1 MTTLKQKWGIGADI
15 MLISG
20 PCSAESREQLLQTAS
35 ALKSTGKVHALRAG
49 IWKPRTRPDSFE
61 GIGKAALPWLVEAG
75 GITEL
80 PVITEVA
87 LASHVEA
94 CLKAGISGMWIGAR
108 TAANPFSV
116 QEIADALRGVDI
128 PVLVKN
134 PINADLAL
142 WIGAIERV
150 KKAGIHHVAA
160 IHRGFSV
167 HGARLFRNMPMWEI
181 AIALR
186 AHFPGIEVIC
196 DPSHIAGK
204 RELVGNVAQYALDLN
219 YDGLMI
225 ESHCNPDAALS
236 DKEQQLLPAD
246 LEKLI
251 DSLTSRST
259 GTGPEDYANA
269 LRNLRASID
278 RIDFQ
283 ILQLL
288 AERMGKIEELGLH
301 KKENNIAI
309 LQMER
314 WQEILNTRTEW
325 GREMGVNPD
334 FLQKILEQIHSESI
348 RRQNA
353 VLSSKENPSE
363 A

>member
-1 MTTLKQKWGIGADI
+1 MSLLKDLWGKSADYL
-15 MLISG
+15 LISG
-20 PCSAESREQLLQTAS
+20 PCSAESRDQLLATAL
-35 ALKSTGKVHALRAG
+35 ALKSYGRVHALRAG

-61 GIGKAALPWLVEAG
+61 GIGKDALPWLVEAG
-75 GITEL
+75 KLTGL

-94 CLKAGISGMWIGAR
+94 CLEAGIDGLWIGAR

-116 QEIADALRGVDI
+116 QEIADALRGTSV

-134 PINADLAL
+134 PINPDLAL

-150 KKAGIHHVAA
+150 RKAGVSTVAA
-160 IHRGFSV
+160 VHRGFSI
-167 HGARLFRNMPMWEI
+167 HGTRVFRNVPMWEI
-181 AIALR
+181 AIAMR
-186 AHFPGIEVIC
+186 AHFPEMEMIC

-204 RELVGNVAQYALDLN
+204 RDLVRTVAQYALDLN
-219 YDGLMI
+219 YEGLMI
-225 ESHCNPDAALS
+225 ESHCNPAVALS
-236 DKEQQLLPAD
+236 DKDQQLLPAD
-246 LEKLI
+246 LEKILESLVFRKL
-251 DSLTSRST
+251 DS
-259 GTGPEDYANA
+259 GKVDYANA
-269 LRNLRASID
+269 LRSLRENID

-301 KKENNIAI
+301 KKENNISI

-314 WQEILNTRTEW
+314 WQEILSSRKEW
-325 GREMGVNPD
+325 GHEMGIHPD
-334 FLQKILEQIHSESI
+334 FLMKILEQIHAESI
-348 RRQNA
+348 RKQNA
-353 VLSSKENPSE
+353 VFSSNENPSE